1 MSPASL
7 LQNGDFESG
16 GNGTGFQVPGPYN
29 FLTVLSGN
37 SNAGDVAVTANPQAM
52 NTGFFFS
59 SSDHSGTGKMLVV
72 DGITTGGQQRFWKAG
87 SSGGGVGPLTPG
99 TTYRFS
105 YWVKNISTTSNSAA
119 TSADIGVAWNNAGS
133 TTLVSGSTQVPFPGG
148 TTASWVQVVYSF
160 IANSAYVNIEL
171 YNDNTNPVGNDF
183 AIDDVE
189 VLAPPRPL
197 TLGYSLVDP
206 ICPGTSSGLIAAYAA
221 GGTAPYSFSLNGGAT
236 NTTGIFT
243 GLAAST
249 GNFLTVTDAATPVNS
264 VTTLPT
270 IILTDP
276 PGLTVRNDTTICAG
290 SSVGLSASGGTG
302 YTWTASPT
310 DPTLTNPFSAT
321 PTVSP
326 AVTTVYT
333 VKSSTNRQVNF
344 IFNGDFSQGNLG
356 FATDYNY
363 FVQNT
368 ANLQTAY
375 GIVTNANNFEVGF
388 SSACVDHTGG
398 GNMMVVDGAL
408 TSNLRVWE
416 QTIPVLPATNYT
428 FSYWIQTVALNN
440 PAQIKTLINGLPI
453 TGNATTSSANA
464 PGTLCN
470 WIQYTYPWNSGANTT
485 AKITLINNIL
495 QSNGNDFALDDIS
508 MVTTITCPNIQK
520 NVTITVTGS
529 TSPVTSFSYSSPVCA
544 NATVNPAPVP
554 AAGFAPGGTYSA
566 TPAGL
571 SINPSS
577 GVINLSASSPGS
589 YTVTYS
595 VVSSGCVTAGSST
608 ASITISNNITA
619 VTGFSYSPSLCT
631 NGTAV
636 LPVPVSGFTNGGTYT
651 ATPAGLT
658 IDATTGQ
665 ITPGTSTAGIYVVR
679 YTVASSGCV
688 TGGSSTFNVNVSA
701 SGLPVTGFSYASP
714 VCSNATVNPAP
725 VSAAGFTTGG
735 TYSATPAGLSIN
747 PSTGI
752 INLSASAMGIY
763 TVTYSVAAS
772 GCIVAGSSSASI
784 TISNTINALTD
795 FSYTTPLCLNQVN
808 VDPMPIL
815 SPGFTTGGT
824 FSASPAGLV
833 FMSTATGQ
841 VNIQATAPGNYTIT
855 YTVPTNGCVL
865 GGSSSA
871 PLVITAGSNA
881 VTGFSYS
888 SPVCQSS
895 PDPAPIPAAGFTGG
909 GTYSSTAGLSINAST
924 GVINLSASTAGTY
937 TVTYSVAAS
946 GCVSAGSSTA
956 SISITA
962 GGNAVTGFAYNLPV
976 CSNNPGNSTPVPAAG
991 FTNGGTYTAS
1001 PAGLSINASTG
1012 VVNVPGSLV
1021 GSYTVTYTVATSGC
1035 IAGGSST
1042 APFNIVTSG
1051 NPVTSFSY
1059 SPNTVCQAA
1068 ANPAPVKASGFTN
1081 GGAFSSSSG
1090 LSIDASTGVID
1101 LLTSTPGTY
1110 TVQYRVAASGCAVA
1124 GSGIAAITIRPND
1137 NPVTGFS
1144 YSTPVCITGTNPQP
1158 ILSTGFTTGGT
1169 FSGLGGL
1176 SVNSSTGVI
1185 NLSASTPGTYTINY
1199 NIAPTGCFNGGSGQA
1214 SILIDPNTAV
1224 VTSFSYVTPVC
1235 ASDTNPKPIPGAGFT
1250 TGGIYSSTPGL
1261 SVDPATGTINLPT
1274 TTAGNYLVSYTVPA
1288 NACVLSNTGTA
1299 SIVVNGVPAPP
1310 AVINAE
1316 RCGAGRII
1324 LRANGSGRLSWYAD
1338 STLTT
1343 QVASGNV
1350 LDTFLIQTTTFRV
1363 TDSNVNC
1370 PSTSTPVIGT
1380 INPLPPKPMLGNDTA
1395 LCNGQSILLNAGNY
1409 DEYIWHDNST
1419 AATYPVNKSGLY
1431 SVRVRSGGVCYSS
1444 DTIAVNVLNNCD
1456 DINFPSAFSPN
1467 GDGRNDLFGA
1477 LGNVFLIE
1485 EYSLLVFNRYGEKV
1499 FGTSNPYQ
1507 RWNGQAFG
1515 KLLDP
1520 GNYVYVAVYSYR
1532 GNKRTQRGSL
1542 LLMR

>member
-1 MSPASL
+1 MLVFTGLCHAYSQAQVSPNNL

-87 SSGGGVGPLTPG
+87 GTGGGVGSLTPG
-99 TTYRFS
+99 STYRFS

-133 TTLVSGSTQVPFPGG
+133 PTLVSGSGQVPFPGG

-160 IANSAYVNIEL
+160 VANSNFVNIEL
-171 YNDNTNPVGNDF
+171 YNNNTSAVGNDF

-189 VLAPPRPL
+189 VLAPPQPL

-206 ICPGTSSGLIAAYAA
+206 ICPGTSTGLIAAYAA
-221 GGTAPYSFSLNGGAT
+221 GGTPPYSFSLNGGAS

-270 IILTDP
+270 ITLTDP

-302 YTWTASPT
+302 YTWTASPP

-321 PTVSP
+321 PTVAP
-326 AVTTVYT
+326 ATTTVYT
-333 VKSSTNRQVNF
+333 VKSSTSRQVNF

-375 GIVTNANNFEVGF
+375 GIVSNANNFEDGF
-388 SSACVDHTGG
+388 SSACLDHTGG
-398 GNMMVVDGAL
+398 GNMMVVDGAINP
-408 TSNLRVWE
+408 NLRVWE

-428 FSYWIQTVALNN
+428 FSYWIQTVAPNN

-485 AKITLINNIL
+485 AKITLINNVV
-495 QSNGNDFALDDIS
+495 QPNGNDFALDDIS

-529 TSPVTSFSYSSPVCA
+529 TAPVTAFSYASPVCA

-554 AAGFAPGGTYSA
+554 AAGFAAGGT
-566 TPAGL
+566 
-571 SINPSS
+571 
-577 GVINLSASSPGS
+577 
-589 YTVTYS
+589 
-595 VVSSGCVTAGSST
+595 
-608 ASITISNNITA
+608 
-619 VTGFSYSPSLCT
+619 
-631 NGTAV
+631 
-636 LPVPVSGFTNGGTYT
+636 FT
-651 ATPAGLT
+651 
-658 IDATTGQ
+658 
-665 ITPGTSTAGIYVVR
+665 
-679 YTVASSGCV
+679 
-688 TGGSSTFNVNVSA
+688 
-701 SGLPVTGFSYASP
+701 
-714 VCSNATVNPAP
+714 
-725 VSAAGFTTGG
+725 
-735 TYSATPAGLSIN
+735 ATPAGLSIN
-747 PSTGI
+747 PSTGV

-772 GCIVAGSSSASI
+772 GCISAGSSTASI
-784 TISNTINALTD
+784 TIANTINAVTA
-795 FSYTTPLCLNQVN
+795 FSYASPRCLNQVN

-815 SPGFTTGGT
+815 SPGFTPGGT
-824 FSASPAGLV
+824 FSSTPAGLV

-855 YTVPTNGCVL
+855 YTIPTNGCVL

-871 PLVITAGSNA
+871 PLVITAGSSP
-881 VTGFSYS
+881 VTGFSYP

-895 PDPAPIPAAGFTGG
+895 PDPAPIPVAGFTGG

-924 GVINLSASTAGTY
+924 GVINLSASTPGAY

-956 SISITA
+956 GITITA
-962 GGNAVTGFAYNLPV
+962 GGNAVTSFAYNLPV
-976 CSNNPGNSTPVPAAG
+976 CSNNPGNSIPVPASG

-1012 VVNVPGSLV
+1012 VVNVPGSLA
-1021 GSYTVTYTVATSGC
+1021 GSYTVTYTVAASGC

-1042 APFNIVTSG
+1042 APFNLVTSG

-1059 SPNTVCQAA
+1059 SPNAVCQAA
-1068 ANPAPVKASGFTN
+1068 VNPVPVLAAGFTT
-1081 GGAFSSSSG
+1081 GGFFTSSSG
-1090 LSIDASTGVID
+1090 LSLNAASGTID

-1110 TVQYRVAASGCAVA
+1110 TVQYQVAASGCAAA

-1144 YSTPVCITGTNPQP
+1144 YPTPVCISGPNPQP
-1158 ILSTGFTTGGT
+1158 ILTSGFTPGGT
-1169 FSGLGGL
+1169 FTGLGGL
-1176 SVNSSTGVI
+1176 SVNSSTGII
-1185 NLSASTPGTYTINY
+1185 NLSASSPGVYTISY
-1199 NIAPTGCFNGGSGQA
+1199 NIAPTGCFNGGSGTANIQ
-1214 SILIDPNTAV
+1214 IDPNNAV
-1224 VTSFSYVTPVC
+1224 VTGFSYPTPVC
-1235 ASDTNPKPIPGAGFT
+1235 ASDTNPRPIPASGFT
-1250 TGGIYSSTPGL
+1250 TGGLFSSTPGL
-1261 SVDPATGTINLPT
+1261 SVDPATGIINLPT
-1274 TTAGNYLVSYTVPA
+1274 TTAGNYVVSYTVPA

-1316 RCGAGRII
+1316 RCGPGRIT
-1324 LRANGSGRLSWYAD
+1324 LRANGSGALSWYSD
-1338 STLTT
+1338 STRTI

-1350 LDTFLIQTTTFRV
+1350 LDTFLLQTTRFHV
-1363 TDSNVNC
+1363 TDSNINC
-1370 PSTSTPVIGT
+1370 PSTATPVIAT
-1380 INPLPPKPMLGNDTA
+1380 INPLPPKPRLGNDTA
-1395 LCNGQSILLNAGNY
+1395 LCTGQSILLDAGVYN
-1409 DEYIWHDNST
+1409 EYIWQDNST
-1419 AATYPVNKSGLY
+1419 AATYRVDRSGLY
-1431 SVRVRSGGVCYSS
+1431 SVRVRSGGVCFAS

-1456 DINFPSAFSPN
+1456 DVYFPTAFSPN

-1485 EYSLLVFNRYGEKV
+1485 EYSLLVFNRFGEKV
-1499 FGTSNPYQ
+1499 FATANPYQ
-1507 RWNGQAFG
+1507 RWNGQSFG
-1515 KLLDP
+1515 KLLEP

-1532 GNKRTQRGSL
+1532 GNKRTQKGNL
-1542 LLMR
+1542 MLMR